1 MRKMGH
7 LLVKGDGKR
16 VERETAENFQPH
28 TAHCY
33 YASLIVYCQNSF
45 EGSLEIEA
53 NIGFQA
59 SLF

>member
-28 TAHCY
+28 TAL
-33 YASLIVYCQNSF
+33 LICFLDSCQNSF